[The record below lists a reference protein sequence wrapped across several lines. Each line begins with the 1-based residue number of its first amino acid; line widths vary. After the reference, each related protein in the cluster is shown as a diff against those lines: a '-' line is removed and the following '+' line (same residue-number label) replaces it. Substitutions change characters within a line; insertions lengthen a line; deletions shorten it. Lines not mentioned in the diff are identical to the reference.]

1 MERRS
6 FIKGLGLIAATSVVA
21 PSIAMAADKTAS
33 STKMG
38 IDRALAEITGGKSI
52 TKSSKVHLKAPE
64 IAENGAVVPVTIEVD
79 SPMSEADYVK
89 AIHVF
94 ATKNG
99 NVRCADVMLTPVNGK
114 AFFSTRV
121 KLGVSQDVMA
131 LVETSKGEFLSASQN
146 VKVTIGGCG

>member
-1 MERRS
+1 MERRL
-6 FIKGLGLIAATSVVA
+6 FIKGLGIIAATSVVV
-21 PSIAMAADKTAS
+21 PSISLAADKKAS
-33 STKMG
+33 ATKMG
-38 IDRALAEITGGKSI
+38 IDKALAEITGAKAIS
-52 TKSSKVHLKAPE
+52 KSSKVHLKAPE
-64 IAENGAVVPVTIEVD
+64 IAENGAVVPITIEVD
-79 SPMSEADYVK
+79 SPMSDADYIK

-99 NVRCADVMLTPVNGK
+99 NVRCANVMLTPANGK

-131 LVETSKGEFLSASQN
+131 LVETSKGEFFSASQN